1 MDHLFDIVAIV
12 GSLRQA
18 SISRLV
24 ARALAAQA
32 GAALPIELLSIGHLP
47 LYDQDAE
54 SAPPAEWSRF
64 RERVRRADAVLFV
77 TPEYNR
83 SIPGGLKNALDV
95 GSRPFGRSV
104 WAGKPAAIVS
114 QSPGSLG
121 GFGAHHHLRQCLVAL
136 DMPTLQQPEMYLG
149 RADKLVDASGTWSQP
164 GVRELSVTFLSAFE
178 AWIRRQTCVLE
189 PIPS

>member
-1 MDHLFDIVAIV
+1 MDQPFDVIALI

-32 GAALPIELLSIGHLP
+32 GAALRIELLGVGQLP
-47 LYDQDAE
+47 LYDQDDE
-54 SAPPAEWSRF
+54 DSPPTEWSRF
-64 RERVRRADAVLFV
+64 RERIRRADAMLFV

-95 GSRPFGRSV
+95 GSRPYGHSV
-104 WAGKPAAIVS
+104 WAGKPAAVVS
-114 QSPGSLG
+114 QSPGWLG

-136 DMPTLQQPEMYLG
+136 DMPTLAQPEMYLG
-149 RADKLVDASGTWSQP
+149 HADKLVDASGAWTQP
-164 GVRELSVTFLSAFE
+164 GVQELGATFLRAFE

-189 PIPS
+189 TIPA